1 MRLLVDMD
9 AVIAHW
15 GAEFDKCL
23 NVFGP
28 VADGIPRT
36 AHQQQWNLNEGRTAA
51 ERKIIEQVMIEPGF
65 YRRLELIPGA
75 KQALKAALKAAVKA
89 GHDVRIV
96 SSPYISN
103 PTCASD
109 KLDWIA
115 RHYGSQWAS
124 RLILTNDKT
133 VVHGDILVDDKPEVT
148 GSMEPTWMHVLFG
161 DYAYNRAVAGPR
173 ITEWSPETLDKLI
186 YGYGPQS

>member
-15 GAEFDKCL
+15 GAEYDRCL
-23 NVFGP
+23 DRAGSAGAN
-28 VADGIPRT
+28 IPRSVD
-36 AHQQQWNLNEGRTAA
+36 QQDWDLKKGLGPRQAKVVDR
-51 ERKIIEQVMIEPGF
+51 IMQEPGF
-65 YRRLELIPGA
+65 YTRLEPIDGA
-75 KQALKAALKAAVKA
+75 KEALKAAVKD

-115 RHYGSQWAS
+115 RHYGSHWAS

-133 VVHGDILVDDKPEVT
+133 VVHGDFLIDDKPVIK
-148 GSMEPTWMHVLFG
+148 GSMTPTWRRVIFG
-161 DYAYNRAVAGPR
+161 DYPYNRHVSGLR
-173 ITEWSPETLDKLI
+173 ITRWTAGSIPSLE
-186 YGYGPQS
+186 GFA